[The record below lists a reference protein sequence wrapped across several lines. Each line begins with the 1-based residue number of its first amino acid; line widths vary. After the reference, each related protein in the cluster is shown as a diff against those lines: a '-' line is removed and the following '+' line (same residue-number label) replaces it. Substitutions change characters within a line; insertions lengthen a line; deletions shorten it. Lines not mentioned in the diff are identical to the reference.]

1 MTRPSRSIA
10 ASPVRG
16 LLAAGAILITVSGFA
31 IAKAARASAGF
42 DGSWTVTIITEAGSC
57 DQAYSFPLQIAGNR
71 VTSSGSTATVT
82 GQVGRGGSVAVKV
95 SSGGSVANGTGRL
108 GAGSGAG
115 RWSGRGSAGVCSGRW
130 QAVRS

>member
-16 LLAAGAILITVSGFA
+16 LLAAGAILIRVPGY
-31 IAKAARASAGF
+31 ASASSGF
-42 DGSWTVTIITEAGSC
+42 DGSWTVTIVTEAGSC

>member
-16 LLAAGAILITVSGFA
+16 LFAAGAILITVPGY
-31 IAKAARASAGF
+31 ASASSGF
-42 DGSWTVTIITEAGSC
+42 DGSWTVTIVTEAGSC